1 MLSFFEF
8 CVAYKRKFS
17 MLTRTREGIV
27 IAHNIE
33 EARNII
39 EPTTLHHN
47 EKFQWAYVVESN
59 KPIPINQGGNR

>member
-17 MLTRTREGIV
+17 IIARTRKGV
-27 IAHNIE
+27 VVAHNIE
-33 EARNII
+33 QARSMI
-39 EPTTLHHN
+39 EPTLLHN

-59 KPIPINQGGNR
+59 KPIPINQGGNK